1 MTIKIKIC
9 GLREREN
16 IECCIKNK
24 VNMIGFVFHH
34 DSPRNISIKNASNLV
49 KLFKNQIEI
58 VGLVVDPS
66 DDLLDQIIDKV
77 GIRKIQFHG
86 DETPERIFNLKERY
100 NISSI
105 KAIPVSDNISAS
117 DIDEFHKVSDYI
129 LFDAPPMS
137 STNRPGGNGVT
148 FDWDLV
154 KKLNIVKP
162 WILSGGLN
170 IDNVT
175 EAISITKANFV
186 DVSSGV
192 EDSLG
197 VKNNDLITKFVYNA
211 RNSD

>member
-1 MTIKIKIC
+1 MTVKIKIC
-9 GLREREN
+9 GLRKQEN

-24 VNMIGFVFHH
+24 VDMIGFVFHQN
-34 DSPRNISIKNASNLV
+34 SPRNISIKNASNLV

-58 VGLVVDPS
+58 VGLVVNPS
-66 DDLLDQIIDKV
+66 DDLLDQIIDTA
-77 GIRKIQFHG
+77 GIRNIQFHG

-105 KAIPVSDNISAS
+105 KAIPVSKSITAS
-117 DIDEFHKVSDYI
+117 DIDQFDKVSDYI
-129 LFDAPPMS
+129 LFDAPSMS
-137 STNRPGGNGVT
+137 STNRPGGNGIA

-154 KKLNIVKP
+154 KKFNIIKP
-162 WILSGGLN
+162 WILSGGLK
-170 IDNVT
+170 IDNIT
-175 EAISITKANFV
+175 EAISLTKANFV

-211 RNSD
+211 RNAD

>member
-100 NISSI
+100 DISSI
-105 KAIPVSDNISAS
+105 KAIPVSNNISVS

-137 STNRPGGNGVT
+137 STNRPGGNGVP

-154 KKLNIVKP
+154 MKLNIVKP

>member
-105 KAIPVSDNISAS
+105 KAIPVSNNISAF

-137 STNRPGGNGVT
+137 STNRPGGNGVP

-154 KKLNIVKP
+154 MKLNIVKP

>member
-1 MTIKIKIC
+1 MTVKIKIC
-9 GLREREN
+9 GLRKQEN
-16 IECCIKNK
+16 IECCIENK
-24 VNMIGFVFHH
+24 VDMIGFVFHQN
-34 DSPRNISIKNASNLV
+34 SPRNISIKNASNLV

-58 VGLVVDPS
+58 VGLVVNPS
-66 DDLLDQIIDKV
+66 DDLLDQIIDTA
-77 GIRKIQFHG
+77 GIRNIQFHG

-105 KAIPVSDNISAS
+105 KAIPVSKSITAS
-117 DIDEFHKVSDYI
+117 DIDQFDKVSDYI

-137 STNRPGGNGVT
+137 STNRPGGNGIS

-154 KKLNIVKP
+154 EEFNIIKP
-162 WILSGGLN
+162 WILSGGLK
-170 IDNVT
+170 IDNIT

-211 RNSD
+211 RNAD